1 LGKEIYS
8 LTKIGEMRKIHPNV
22 DWRKYFNKY
31 SESLTQYY
39 DVFGTPFLVQII
51 EKLKRATNQR
61 KPRPIILIKFRG
73 TDIVS
78 VLDTSEFLEF
88 LNMLLD
94 MCIHIEKYELCI
106 DIKQIIDKYEE
117 KQNKVK
123 IRMLM
128 K

>member
-1 LGKEIYS
+1 
-8 LTKIGEMRKIHPNV
+8 MRKIHPNV
-22 DWRKYFNKY
+22 DWRKYFDKYNKP
-31 SESLTQYY
+31 LTQYY
-39 DVFGTPFLVQII
+39 EAFGTPFLIQVI
-51 EKLKRATNQR
+51 EKIKRATNQR
-61 KPRPIILIKFRG
+61 KPRPIILIKFKG

-78 VLDTSEFLEF
+78 LLPTEDFLEF

-94 MCIHIEKYELCI
+94 MCIHIEMYELCI
-106 DIKQIIDKYEE
+106 DIKQIIDKHEE

>member
-1 LGKEIYS
+1 
-8 LTKIGEMRKIHPNV
+8 MRKIHPNV

-31 SESLTQYY
+31 SQSLTQYY
-39 DVFGTPFLVQII
+39 DGFGTPFLIQII
-51 EKLKRATNQR
+51 EKIKRATNQR
-61 KPRPIILIKFRG
+61 SPRPIVLIKFRG
-73 TDIVS
+73 ADIVS
-78 VLDTSEFLEF
+78 VLNPSEFLEF

-106 DIKQIIDKYEE
+106 DIKEIIDKYDE